1 MTRIVQPALLA
12 LLASSVDA
20 RLSGPVNNTATTG
33 GTIVDIAAAT
43 PDLST
48 LVTAVTAGGLVNTLS
63 SRGPF
68 TVFAPTNEAFAALPA
83 GTLDNLLKP
92 AAKQR
97 LVDILLYHVVSGEV
111 KAKDL
116 SDGEVIKT
124 VEGKA
129 VTASVNN
136 VGVFI
141 NNAMVT
147 TADVAA
153 SNGVVHIINAVLL
166 PSATTPTPAPGPA
179 GNHLWFAGFT
189 NQGYGN
195 IRCGEVDAGPRMP
208 DAIFKPSNA
217 AALKAYEDITLA
229 LYGDYT
235 YGSKQDLDLK
245 LGRCAD
251 TGYTRKD
258 TYPRKVDWAPIQ
270 LMDGICADKC
280 RCNFC
285 LNNTLEYPVRKCD
298 ETSPLPLC
306 KDAPDDPRA
315 AKWCSLCGPKFNAP
329 ISVNLFYCATG
340 QNCPAPK
347 ANKPAADMAQVL
359 KDLLALL

>member
-1 MTRIVQPALLA
+1 MMTRTALLA
-12 LLASSVDA
+12 LLAASVDA
-20 RLSGPVNNTATTG
+20 RLSAPVRNTTAAAS
-33 GTIVDIAAAT
+33 TIVDLAAAT

-48 LVTAVTAGGLVNTLS
+48 LVTALKAGGLVNTLS
-63 SRGPF
+63 SPGPF
-68 TVFAPTNEAFAALPA
+68 TVFAPTNDAFAALPA

-97 LVDILLYHVVSGEV
+97 LVDILLYHVVSGQV

-116 SDGEVIKT
+116 SDGEVIET
-124 VEGKA
+124 VEGKT

-141 NNAMVT
+141 NNAKVT
-147 TADVAA
+147 TADVVA

-179 GNHLWFAGFT
+179 GNHLWFSGFT
-189 NQGYGN
+189 DQGYGN
-195 IRCGEVDAGPRMP
+195 ILCGEADAGPRMP
-208 DAIFKPSNA
+208 AAIFEPSNA

-251 TGYTRKD
+251 TGYTRKQQ
-258 TYPRKVDWAPIQ
+258 YAMKVDWAPTQ

-280 RCNFC
+280 HCNFC
-285 LNNTLEYPVRKCD
+285 QNNTVALVHKC
-298 ETSPLPLC
+298 EKSPLPFC

-315 AKWCSLCGPKFNAP
+315 AKWCSLCGPKFNEP
-329 ISVNLFYCATG
+329 IAVNLFYCATG
-340 QNCPAPK
+340 QKCPAPQAK
-347 ANKPAADMAQVL
+347 KPAADLAHVL